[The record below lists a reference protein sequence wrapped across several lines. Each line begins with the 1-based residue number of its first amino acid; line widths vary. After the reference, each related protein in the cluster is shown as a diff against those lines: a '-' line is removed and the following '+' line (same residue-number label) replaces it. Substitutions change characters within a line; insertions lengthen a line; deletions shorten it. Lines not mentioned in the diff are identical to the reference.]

1 LDVAQERE
9 RERERKKERERD
21 RERKRERERERKRER
36 QRETERDRER
46 ERKRERERER
56 EWNFKVIAFFQTD
69 GQQQTRQ
76 SRKNVVNKLL
86 LWVDVAGGS
95 GKNIGAIREC
105 QVVDFVRRRATD
117 KFGSRR
123 SVGLPKIHSF

>member
-1 LDVAQERE
+1 MLLTQARYKWL
-9 RERERKKERERD
+9 RKAKFDNLLIVRWTLL
-21 RERKRERERERKRER
+21 KREREREK
-36 QRETERDRER
+36 ER
-46 ERKRERERER
+46 ERKRQREKERERER